1 MGRRTPARGEPRLGH
16 RPALDGLRALA
27 VTFVVVS
34 HVFTDRFPAL
44 GATGVLVFFVLSGY
58 LITWVLVEDR
68 ERRGRLDLR
77 KFYARR
83 AARLLPALLSVLV
96 ATPLLYLVTDDM
108 QRLRSAGQEVLAA
121 GFYVMD
127 FVHMHRAVPGLLAPT
142 WSLGVEEQ
150 FYLVWPLLLGLILL
164 RGRRVVPWVAVLFVL
179 AAAWTLTMTG
189 VMSMRPDAPA
199 NYWRVQYGPDT
210 QASSLLAGCLLAV
223 VERRHGLPR
232 VPPRVV
238 SLCLVGLCVIGFC
251 PSTLGIPSM
260 VLWTH
265 LPTVALTVVVL
276 IGRGV
281 ADGDVLARR
290 LPVWVGQRS
299 YGIYLWH
306 FLFVGLV
313 VFGTPLDTTGR
324 VAGALLGVAVAAASY
339 RWLEKP
345 VRDRVRART
354 APGDRVPAPVR
365 PADWAQQTG
374 TPHVE
379 QPVRRGS
386 SGS

>member
-1 MGRRTPARGEPRLGH
+1 VPSSGPAPREQQRLGH

-34 HVFTDRFPAL
+34 HVFPDRFPAL
-44 GATGVLVFFVLSGY
+44 GSTGVLVFFVLSGY

-68 ERRGRLDLR
+68 ERGGRLDLR

-83 AARLLPALLSVLV
+83 AARLLPALLGVLV
-96 ATPLLYLVTDDM
+96 ATPLLYLVTADFE
-108 QRLRSAGQEVLAA
+108 RLRSAWQEVLAA
-121 GFYVMD
+121 GLYVMD
-127 FVHMHRAVPGLLAPT
+127 FVHMQSAVPGLLAPT

-150 FYLVWPLLLGLILL
+150 FYLVWPLVLGLLM
-164 RGRRVVPWVAVLFVL
+164 RRRRIVPSVAVLCVL
-179 AAAWTLTMTG
+179 ATTWTLTMTS
-189 VMSMRPDAPA
+189 VMSMRPDSPA
-199 NYWRVQYGPDT
+199 SYWRVEYGPDT

-223 VERRHGLPR
+223 IERRHGLPR
-232 VPPRVV
+232 VSPRVV
-238 SLCLVGLCVIGFC
+238 SLCLLGLCVIGFC
-251 PSTLGIPSM
+251 PSRLGVPSM

-276 IGRGV
+276 LGRGV

-290 LPVWVGQRS
+290 LPIWVGQRS

-313 VFGTPLDTTGR
+313 IFGTPLDTTGR

-339 RWLEKP
+339 RYLEKP
-345 VRDRVRART
+345 IRDRVRART
-354 APGDRVPAPVR
+354 APVRRPAPAR
-365 PADWAQQTG
+365 AL
-374 TPHVE
+374 
-379 QPVRRGS
+379 
-386 SGS
+386 

>member
-1 MGRRTPARGEPRLGH
+1 
-16 RPALDGLRALA
+16 
-27 VTFVVVS
+27 
-34 HVFTDRFPAL
+34 
-44 GATGVLVFFVLSGY
+44 
-58 LITWVLVEDR
+58 
-68 ERRGRLDLR
+68 
-77 KFYARR
+77 
-83 AARLLPALLSVLV
+83 
-96 ATPLLYLVTDDM
+96 
-108 QRLRSAGQEVLAA
+108 
-121 GFYVMD
+121 
-127 FVHMHRAVPGLLAPT
+127 
-142 WSLGVEEQ
+142 
-150 FYLVWPLLLGLILL
+150 
-164 RGRRVVPWVAVLFVL
+164 
-179 AAAWTLTMTG
+179 
-189 VMSMRPDAPA
+189 
-199 NYWRVQYGPDT
+199 
-210 QASSLLAGCLLAV
+210 
-223 VERRHGLPR
+223 
-232 VPPRVV
+232 VV